1 MTNIPS
7 VNNIIKSLVGDDQEI
22 QNHLTEISIN
32 SEIGQLIYDARIK
45 AGLSQE
51 ELGTLIGVSAN
62 IIDDLELADY
72 EGNALLMLQ
81 KIANVLEQKVK
92 LELVS

>member
-1 MTNIPS
+1 MSNIPS
-7 VNNIIKSLVGDDQEI
+7 VNDIIKSLVGDDQEI
-22 QNHLTEISIN
+22 RDYFTEMSIN

-72 EGNALLMLQ
+72 EGNGLLMLQ

-92 LELVS
+92 VELVS